1 MSDIICFHNPDE
13 ENGYLSNWY
22 LSKFTVDGIVF
33 SSVEQYMM
41 YNKAIVFNDLD
52 TAQEIMN
59 TDDVSVIKKLGRS
72 VQGYDDTVWSNVR
85 YNIVLK
91 GVYHKFTQNEVLYS
105 RLIATRGKILAECAV
120 HDRVWG
126 IGLSMK
132 DHNRYSLSKWRGQN
146 LLGGALMQVRENLI
160 SMEG

>member
-1 MSDIICFHNPDE
+1 MSDVVCFHNPDE

-22 LSKFTVDGIVF
+22 LSRFIVDGVAF

-41 YNKAIVFNDLD
+41 YNKAVLFSDLK

-59 TDDVSVIKKLGRS
+59 TDDVAVIKRLGRS
-72 VQGYDDTVWSNVR
+72 VQGYDDTVWANAR
-85 YNIVLK
+85 YGIVLE
-91 GVYHKFTQNEVLYS
+91 GVYHKFTQNEVLYG
-105 RLIATRGKILAECAV
+105 RLVSTKGRILAECAV
-120 HDRVWG
+120 HDKVWG

-132 DHNRYSLSKWRGQN
+132 DRNRLIPYKWKGQN
-146 LLGGALMQVRENLI
+146 LLGRALMQVRGNFM